1 MILRYQYSQDTPLRM
16 CVIGADQGNT
26 YTNAKEIDA
35 RNTCTIT
42 DTRHVRAKTV
52 MIVRFIMNTA
62 LRGKKSETK

>member
-1 MILRYQYSQDTPLRM
+1 M